1 MENKKLTKLYDKIF
15 KEGSN
20 NFFTF
25 NVFEESLLLLGML
38 KSWQNLEIL
47 EIGCGEGKLASMMSY
62 AGAKS
67 IDAVDYSE
75 EAINL
80 CKDNIKIKNVN
91 YIYGNYKKLEK
102 KYDVVVM
109 QGVLE
114 HMDKPFEELKYIL
127 DNMLKSDGCVVTSSP
142 SFLNPRGY
150 VWMTLQTLFDVPMS
164 LTDLHFLCPFDF
176 EQFCEKNNC
185 FLELKSGYQ
194 DWGSGDGLIKDF
206 NKRLRN
212 ALRDA
217 DMDNT
222 KVDKLLSWLSK
233 STSYFNQDEHS
244 GAIVSY
250 KIRRK
255 NENY

>member
-15 KEGSN
+15 KEGSS

-25 NVFEESLLLLGML
+25 NVFEESLLLLGMMS
-38 KSWQNLEIL
+38 SWQDLEIL
-47 EIGCGEGKLASMMSY
+47 EIGCGEGRLASMMSY

-67 IDAVDYSE
+67 IDAIDYSQQ
-75 EAINL
+75 AINL
-80 CKDNIKIKNVN
+80 CKDNIKIKNIN
-91 YIYGNYKKLEK
+91 YICGNYKELEK

-114 HMDKPFEELKYIL
+114 HLDEPFEELKYIH
-127 DNMLKSDGCVVTSSP
+127 DNMLKEGGTIVTSSP

-150 VWMTLQTLFDVPMS
+150 VWMTLQTLFDIPMS

-176 EQFCEKNNC
+176 EEFCEKNNC
-185 FLELKSGYQ
+185 SLEIKSGYQ
-194 DWGSGDGLIKDF
+194 DWGSGEGMIKDF

-217 DMDNT
+217 EMDNT
-222 KVDKLLSWLSK
+222 KVDKLLNWLAK
-233 STSYFNQDEHS
+233 STSYFNRYQYS
-244 GAIVSY
+244 GAIVAY
-250 KIRRK
+250 KIK
-255 NENY
+255 GKVSK

>member
-127 DNMLKSDGCVVTSSP
+127 DNMLKSDGCIVTSSP

-150 VWMTLQTLFDVPMS
+150 VWMTLQRLFDVPMS
-164 LTDLHFLCPFDF
+164 LTELHFLCPFDF

-250 KIRRK
+250 KIGSK
-255 NENY
+255 K